1 VTTRGPIDALTSRA
15 AELRGLLDETGVLL
29 VRGGTVD
36 PGALARFTSAFMAR
50 PLVYGGMRVR
60 VSEDDHVQ
68 LAESGQQAIGLHAEM
83 AYTPVR
89 PDLCVFAC
97 ERPASANG
105 ETTIGDGV
113 AILRDIPT
121 NIVEELERKRIKYV
135 RTYQAA
141 HWQRMFG
148 VSELSQ
154 LEPVLKVMTGFD
166 YAVGPSGELFSAF
179 TTDPVVDGPGGR
191 AFANSLN
198 NIAGFGNP
206 RGFYSVYGD
215 DSDLTAETRAVLDR
229 VHVAHTRAV
238 AWEPGDVLMID
249 NWRVLHGRTAFEDP
263 GRRILAMF
271 GYSRPRG

>member
-1 VTTRGPIDALTSRA
+1 M
-15 AELRGLLDETGVLL
+15 LL
-29 VRGGTVD
+29 VRGCTVD
-36 PGALARFTSAFMAR
+36 PGALARFTAAFMTR

-89 PDLCVFAC
+89 PDLCFFAC
-97 ERPASANG
+97 ERPAASGG
-105 ETTIGDGV
+105 ETTIGDGI
-113 AILRDIPT
+113 AILRDLPSDV
-121 NIVEELERKRIKYV
+121 VEELERKRIKYV

-141 HWQRMFG
+141 HWRRMFG
-148 VSELSQ
+148 VEEASEI
-154 LEPVLKVMTGFD
+154 EPVLRSMRGFD
-166 YAVGPSGELFSAF
+166 FAFGPAGELFSAYV
-179 TTDPVVDGPGGR
+179 TDPVIEGPAGR
-191 AFANSLN
+191 AFANSVN

-215 DSDLTAETRAVLDR
+215 DSDITDATRAVLDR
-229 VHVAHTRAV
+229 VHVAHTRPV
-238 AWEPGDVLMID
+238 AWQPGDVLMID